1 MASWKGCVHTLIEK
15 YSNDVSSMP
24 FLIEILTV
32 LPEEVHSRSLRIGA
46 NRRTEIIEDLAY
58 YSTTVVTLLV
68 TCAEKSGHDE
78 KMLIK
83 VFRCLGSWF
92 NLGVLDNNFM
102 ASNQLLMILFQVLQR
117 DETSTN
123 LHEAASDCVCSAL
136 YGIENVAIHMPLA
149 MQLFQGVLSLETAY
163 HMAVAREDLD
173 KVLNYCRIFTELSE
187 TFLEMTVRTPGQ
199 GMGDLRTLELL
210 LICAGHPQYEVVEIS
225 FNFWY
230 RLGENLYK
238 MNDPALHR
246 VFKPYIQRLLHS
258 LARHCQL
265 DPDHEGVPEDT
276 DDFGEFRMRVSD
288 LVKDVIFLVG
298 SMECFSQLYSTLKE
312 GNPPW
317 EVTEAVLFIMAA
329 IAKSIDPENNPT
341 LTEVLEQVV
350 LLPETV
356 HIAVRYT
363 SIELV
368 GEMSEVID
376 RNPCML
382 DPVLIF
388 LMKGLR
394 EKPLASVAAKAIH
407 NICSV
412 CTALV
417 LARLPLEKIAECLND
432 LCAVQVMALRK
443 LLAQDSSSG
452 KSSDPTVWLDRLAVI
467 FRHTNPIVENGQTH
481 PCQKV
486 IQEIWPV
493 LSETLNAH
501 QSDNRIVER
510 CCRCLRFAVRC
521 VGKGSAS
528 LLQPLVTQVCLYG
541 ECVPGV
547 PSLLFPVPGQHS
559 SGRVWHGGRMQT
571 RPVGYATG
579 NPHKK

>member
-1 MASWKGCVHTLIEK
+1 MYAWEISDQLLQLKQDVESCYFAAQTMKMKIQTSFYEAVKKVLLLALAIADLALQMASWKGCVHTLIEK

-46 NRRTEIIEDLAY
+46 NRRSEIIEDLAY

-78 KMLIK
+78 KMFIK

-136 YGIENVAIHMPLA
+136 YAIENLAVHMPLA

-265 DPDHEGVPEDT
+265 DPDHVSILP
-276 DDFGEFRMRVSD
+276 FR
-288 LVKDVIFLVG
+288 IFLFLHMKD
-298 SMECFSQLYSTLKE
+298 SNHS
-312 GNPPW
+312 N
-317 EVTEAVLFIMAA
+317 
-329 IAKSIDPENNPT
+329 
-341 LTEVLEQVV
+341 
-350 LLPETV
+350 
-356 HIAVRYT
+356 T
-363 SIELV
+363 SHFFL
-368 GEMSEVID
+368 
-376 RNPCML
+376 
-382 DPVLIF
+382 VLIAF
-388 LMKGLR
+388 
-394 EKPLASVAAKAIH
+394 
-407 NICSV
+407 
-412 CTALV
+412 
-417 LARLPLEKIAECLND
+417 
-432 LCAVQVMALRK
+432 VQ
-443 LLAQDSSSG
+443 
-452 KSSDPTVWLDRLAVI
+452 
-467 FRHTNPIVENGQTH
+467 
-481 PCQKV
+481 
-486 IQEIWPV
+486 
-493 LSETLNAH
+493 
-501 QSDNRIVER
+501 
-510 CCRCLRFAVRC
+510 
-521 VGKGSAS
+521 
-528 LLQPLVTQVCLYG
+528 
-541 ECVPGV
+541 
-547 PSLLFPVPGQHS
+547 
-559 SGRVWHGGRMQT
+559 
-571 RPVGYATG
+571 
-579 NPHKK
+579 